1 MLTFL
6 PFEKLNWM
14 NYFYWSIR
22 QFEIPDFS
30 STFHRDCTQ
39 YGEGLIDLI
48 TETVSTTPLSLA
60 VTPVEDMFIK
70 LNFLKKNSYSF
81 AVVTLID
88 GNFWNCQDKASRF
101 IFN

>member
-1 MLTFL
+1 MLIKLNKMLTFL

-48 TETVSTTPLSLA
+48 TETVSTTPLSLE
-60 VTPVEDMFIK
+60 VTPVEGMFIK
-70 LNFLKKNSYSF
+70 LNFLKK
-81 AVVTLID
+81 
-88 GNFWNCQDKASRF
+88 K
-101 IFN
+101 